1 MKTRLN
7 QLTMAAFIELHC
19 GDCSVILENG
29 ENIPEEDLKKKATDL
44 LFEYRNIVDP
54 VGVKTTL
61 LEHEER
67 LKENTKVVFFQVC
80 KKLVSISAFNEV
92 KELLG
97 MYGINLASATD
108 ETIARRVEQEL
119 NTAFHTKERNDA
131 ARDNDEEDT
140 LDTPDKIRA
149 SYDAE
154 IASLMGFYK
163 MSIDIHNI
171 SAAVYANL
179 LIQAVKSI
187 EEIKKKSKN
196 TY

>member
-80 KKLVSISAFNEV
+80 KKLVSISAIDEV

-97 MYGINLASATD
+97 MYGINLTSATD
-108 ETIARRVEQEL
+108 ETVARRVEQEL

-163 MSIDIHNI
+163 MSIDINNI

>member
-131 ARDNDEEDT
+131 ARENYDKES

-163 MSIDIHNI
+163 MSIDIQNI

>member
-119 NTAFHTKERNDA
+119 NTAFHSKERNDA
-131 ARDNDEEDT
+131 ARENYDKES

-163 MSIDIHNI
+163 MSIDIQNI

>member
-131 ARDNDEEDT
+131 ARENYDKES

-163 MSIDIHNI
+163 MSIDIQNI

-187 EEIKKKSKN
+187 EDIKKKSKN

>member
-131 ARDNDEEDT
+131 ARENYDKES

-163 MSIDIHNI
+163 MSIDIQNI

-187 EEIKKKSKN
+187 EDIKKKN

>member
-61 LEHEER
+61 LEHEEK

>member
-80 KKLVSISAFNEV
+80 KKLVSISAIDEV

-97 MYGINLASATD
+97 MYGINLTSATD
-108 ETIARRVEQEL
+108 ETVARRVEQEL

-163 MSIDIHNI
+163 MSIDIHSI

>member
-92 KELLG
+92 KELFG

-131 ARDNDEEDT
+131 ARENYDKES

-163 MSIDIHNI
+163 MSIDIQNI

>member
-67 LKENTKVVFFQVC
+67 LKENTKVILIEGSDYR
-80 KKLVSISAFNEV
+80 KRGV
-92 KELLG
+92 K
-97 MYGINLASATD
+97 NA
-108 ETIARRVEQEL
+108 
-119 NTAFHTKERNDA
+119 
-131 ARDNDEEDT
+131 
-140 LDTPDKIRA
+140 
-149 SYDAE
+149 
-154 IASLMGFYK
+154 
-163 MSIDIHNI
+163 
-171 SAAVYANL
+171 
-179 LIQAVKSI
+179 
-187 EEIKKKSKN
+187 
-196 TY
+196 

>member
-61 LEHEER
+61 LEHEEK

-80 KKLVSISAFNEV
+80 KKLVSINAVDEV

-108 ETIARRVEQEL
+108 ETVARRVEQEL

-131 ARDNDEEDT
+131 ARDYDEEDT

>member
-80 KKLVSISAFNEV
+80 KKLVSISAIDEV

-108 ETIARRVEQEL
+108 EAVAKRVEQEL

-131 ARDNDEEDT
+131 ARKNDEEDT